1 MLILCVMRKVL
12 HFKKITSHAPRN
24 FSSPRRLPPIAVGA
38 LKIYSAAKELLP
50 PLIEVTKRL
59 YGFK

>member
-24 FSSPRRLPPIAVGA
+24 FSAPRRLPPIAVGA
-38 LKIYSAAKELLP
+38 LKIYSAKEILP

>member
-24 FSSPRRLPPIAVGA
+24 FSAPRRLPPIAVVA
-38 LKIYSAAKELLP
+38 LKIYSAKEILP